1 MCKKITFL
9 LILSLLII
17 SCSEDNSSG
26 PSNENGS
33 GSQGSEIPCNTSNEG
48 MVIKPADSE
57 TERICKDGVWEVV
70 LNSSSS
76 VQVVESS
83 SSEIIN
89 IPVPVNSSANEIFS
103 SSGEESS
110 SSILSSGETR
120 ESSSSET
127 EIIEQSSSSS
137 EEFIESSSSEET
149 KLYLC
154 EDGETYVLDPANCEK
169 VSSSSVI
176 VVSSS
181 SDNKP
186 ISSSS
191 DVQESSSSEM
201 SSSSVKIDS
210 SSSTIESS
218 SSNISSSSNTESSS
232 GESSSS
238 SLVFTGACK
247 TATEDNCVY
256 GTLYDDRDGK
266 TYKTVKI
273 GDQEWMAENL
283 NYEVARISNTSI
295 KSTCYIKWIDSENPR
310 VEQPDSCTKYG
321 RYYSWT
327 AAIDSISLYNNESLS
342 CGGSTKPCDNLSNL
356 KVRGV
361 CPEGWHLPSSEEWSK
376 LIYFVGEDESALL
389 LKSSEYWDVSPGID
403 SFGYTVLPAGYVS
416 NGTSYQIR
424 GEARFWTATDY
435 DKYSAKSVLF
445 NYYSATPDKVSINNT
460 GGRKVAHEAYSVR
473 CIRD

>member
-70 LNSSSS
+70 LSSSSS

-110 SSILSSGETR
+110 SSILSSGETT

-201 SSSSVKIDS
+201 SSSSVKQ
-210 SSSTIESS
+210 ESS
-218 SSNISSSSNTESSS
+218 SSKVESSSSINISSSSNAESSSS

-238 SLVFTGACK
+238 SLVFTGVCK

-273 GDQEWMAENL
+273 GEQWWMAENL
-283 NYEVARISNTSI
+283 KFKDAD
-295 KSTCYIKWIDSENPR
+295 STRLKCQND
-310 VEQPDSCTKYG
+310 
-321 RYYSWT
+321 
-327 AAIDSISLYNNESLS
+327 NNENCEMYGYLYSRKAALQ
-342 CGGSTKPCDNLSNL
+342 D
-356 KVRGV
+356 
-361 CPEGWHLPSSEEWSK
+361 CPLGWRLPMGDDLMQLRK
-376 LIYFVGEDESALL
+376 F
-389 LKSSEYWDVSPGID
+389 
-403 SFGYTVLPAGYVS
+403 VS
-416 NGTSYQIR
+416 NNKEKGKTIGQSLRSQNGGWDNTAIGAGVDAFGLNILSGGGYDRTYGFYNISKNALFWQGDSTSDCDYYTR
-424 GEARFWTATDY
+424 VYYDYGADDTDF
-435 DKYSAKSVLF
+435 VVGRR
-445 NYYSATPDKVSINNT
+445 TVSYRYNCVV
-460 GGRKVAHEAYSVR
+460 GGNFYVR
-473 CIRD
+473 CIKD